1 MASPTLRS
9 RQRARDLASTGRI
22 SKVSQMNAARAAQED
37 FRDSAERLTE
47 IHSPGSAFAS
57 RRRLS
62 RCGRRS
68 RRLAN
73 CSASIRYLSP

>member
-22 SKVSQMNAARAAQED
+22 AKASQMNAARAAQED

-47 IHSPGSAFAS
+47 IREAYFA
-57 RRRLS
+57 
-62 RCGRRS
+62 
-68 RRLAN
+68 
-73 CSASIRYLSP
+73 